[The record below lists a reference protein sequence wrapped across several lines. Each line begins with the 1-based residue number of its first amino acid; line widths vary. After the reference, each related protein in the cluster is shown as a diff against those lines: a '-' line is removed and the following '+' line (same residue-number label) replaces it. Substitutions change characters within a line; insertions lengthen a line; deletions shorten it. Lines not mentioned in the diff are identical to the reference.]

1 MGVAALPPPT
11 VSAHIVQA
19 TGRGPAED
27 LFGQG
32 GVGDAA
38 GTVAR
43 APIGSFP
50 GHRPACHLLKDPH
63 QFEHRMALAT
73 PQIQG
78 EELGGSVEQ
87 SVHSRPVAFG
97 QIHDMDVIPD
107 SCAIGR
113 GPVPAINF

>member
-1 MGVAALPPPT
+1 
-11 VSAHIVQA
+11 
-19 TGRGPAED
+19 
-27 LFGQG
+27 
-32 GVGDAA
+32 
-38 GTVAR
+38 
-43 APIGSFP
+43 
-50 GHRPACHLLKDPH
+50 
-63 QFEHRMALAT
+63 MALAT